1 MFVAD
6 SQVQEIKQKADI
18 VSVIDSRIKLVKSG
32 RNLKAKCPFHGEKT
46 PSFFV
51 SPELQTFKCFGC
63 GEGGDVL
70 TFLQKYEGMDFPEA
84 LEYLAAK
91 VGVTLKKG
99 FRSSEELEKKRLE
112 EILHLAGE
120 YYSYLLTSHKVG
132 RKALNYLKK
141 RGITDRIIKTFGIGY
156 SADSWDGLI
165 KFLVGKKGYKREELE
180 KVGLILKSGRGSGYY
195 DRFRGRVM
203 FPLKS
208 MQGKSLGFSGR
219 VLPGEGVDEKQAKYI
234 NSPET
239 VLYHKSQMLFG
250 LHEARKYIR
259 KKDRVVVVEGE
270 LDMISSFKVGVRE
283 VVAIKGSALTREQVE
298 LIRKLTQNIILALD
312 ADVAGSEAT
321 KRGIEIADSM
331 GMNLSVV
338 EIVDGKDPDDLAQK
352 DADKWKQL
360 VEKAVSIYDFL
371 IDLAI
376 KTHDVSTGIGK
387 KKASRELA
395 PMINRIS
402 HLVEREHYLS
412 VAAKAMGVSKR
423 VFEEEVKKVS
433 ILGKAGDSK
442 EVKKISKKAIS
453 RRERL
458 ERYVLGLF
466 FQMSVGIKDQAT
478 KINKEWFSDL
488 GLKRLWVKVNEV
500 LIKEKK
506 ARKVGEIVESLPG
519 EYQRQIQELF
529 TSDVVGVDENKIE
542 DLFIEVVGDLEK
554 IVVREK
560 LNKVNKELV
569 KMSEKSDEKKKKKLQ
584 EEASRLKRRVKEL
597 DGR

>member
-1 MFVAD
+1 MEV
-6 SQVQEIKQKADI
+6 KQKTDI

-99 FRSSEELEKKRLE
+99 FRTGEEIEKKRLE
-112 EILHLAGE
+112 EVLHLAGE
-120 YYSYLLTSHKVG
+120 YYSYLLTSHRVG
-132 RKALNYLKK
+132 RRALNYLKK
-141 RGITDRIIKTFGIGY
+141 RGITNQIIKTFGIGY
-156 SADSWDGLI
+156 SANSWNGLI

-180 KVGLILKSGRGSGYY
+180 RVGLILKSGRGSGYY

-208 MQGKSLGFSGR
+208 MQGKTLGFSGR
-219 VLPGEGVDEKQAKYI
+219 VLPGEEVDEKQAKYI

-239 VLYHKSQMLFG
+239 RLYHKSQMLFG

-298 LIRKLTQNIILALD
+298 LIRKLTQNIVLALD
-312 ADVAGSEAT
+312 ADMAGNEAT

-352 DADKWKQL
+352 NPDKWKQL

-371 IDLAI
+371 IDLTI
-376 KTHDVSTGIGK
+376 KTYDVSTGIGK

-412 VAAKAMGVSKR
+412 IAAKAMGVSKR
-423 VFEEEVKKVS
+423 VFEEEVKKAS
-433 ILGKAGDSK
+433 ILGKVGDKK
-442 EVKKISKKAIS
+442 EMKKVLKKVMS

-466 FQMSVGIKDQAT
+466 FQMSVGIKDQAI
-478 KINKEWFSDL
+478 KINQEWFSDL
-488 GLKRLWVKVNEV
+488 GLKRLWIKVDEV
-500 LIKEKK
+500 LTKERGV
-506 ARKVGEIVESLPG
+506 RKVSEIVESLPG

-529 TSDVVGVDENKIE
+529 TSDVVEVDESKIM
-542 DLFIEVVGDLEK
+542 DLFEEVVGDLEK
-554 IVVREK
+554 MVVREK
-560 LNKVNKELV
+560 LNKINKELV
-569 KMSEKSDEKKKKKLQ
+569 KVSEKGSEKKMKKLQ

-597 DGR
+597 DGRS

>member
-1 MFVAD
+1 MAD
-6 SQVQEIKQKADI
+6 SQVQEVKQKADI

-63 GEGGDVL
+63 GEGGDVF

-84 LEYLAAK
+84 LEYLASK

-132 RKALNYLKK
+132 RRALNYLRK
-141 RGITDRIIKTFGIGY
+141 RGITDQIIKSFEIGY

-165 KFLVGKKGYKREELE
+165 KYLVGKKGYKYDELE
-180 KVGLILKSGRGSGYY
+180 KVGLIIKSGRGSGYY
-195 DRFRGRVM
+195 DRFRGRAM

-219 VLPGEGVDEKQAKYI
+219 VLPGEGVDEQQAKYI

-239 VLYHKSQMLFG
+239 TLYHKSKMLFG

-283 VVAIKGSALTREQVE
+283 VVAIKGSALTKEQVG

-352 DADKWKQL
+352 DPDKWKKL
-360 VEKAVSIYDFL
+360 VENAVSIYDFL

-387 KKASRELA
+387 KKASKELA

-412 VAAKAMGVSKR
+412 VASEAMGVSKR
-423 VFEEEVKKVS
+423 VFEEEVKKAA
-433 ILGKAGDSK
+433 ILGKAGDGK
-442 EVKKISKKAIS
+442 EEKKMSEKAIS

-466 FQMSVGIKDQAT
+466 FQMSVGIKNQA
-478 KINKEWFSDL
+478 KQIDEGWFSDV
-488 GLKRLWVKVNEV
+488 GLKRLWVKVDE
-500 LIKEKK
+500 LLMKEKEI
-506 ARKVGEIVESLPG
+506 RKVSEIVESLPG
-519 EYQRQIQELF
+519 EYQRQVQELF
-529 TSDVVGVDENKIE
+529 TSDVVGVDENKVAG
-542 DLFIEVVGDLEK
+542 LFEEVVGDLEK
-554 IVVREK
+554 MVVREK
-560 LNKVNKELV
+560 LNKVNRELV
-569 KMSEKSDEKKKKKLQ
+569 KMSEKENEKKKKKLQ
-584 EEASRLKRRVKEL
+584 EEASKLKRRVKEL